1 LRVIRY
7 TEYGIRNTEY
17 EKGAYMQKRRVLT
30 VVIAIIVIVGIF
42 AAFASYSAWKI
53 RSMDVGEVDLSS
65 ISDGVYKGE
74 ESYFGFTCR
83 VEVKVKDH
91 QIVDI
96 KVFEDRESEYLEK
109 ARAVTQNVL
118 QGQSLEVDTV
128 TGATVTSKAI
138 LKAVENA
145 LLKKE

>member
-1 LRVIRY
+1 
-7 TEYGIRNTEY
+7 
-17 EKGAYMQKRRVLT
+17 MQKRRVLT
-30 VVIAIIVIVGIF
+30 VAIAIAVIVGIF
-42 AAFASYSAWKI
+42 AAFGAYSARKI
-53 RSMDVGEVDLSS
+53 RSMDVGEVDLSRVA
-65 ISDGVYKGE
+65 DGLYKGE

-83 VEVKVKDH
+83 VEVTVKEH
-91 QIVDI
+91 HIVDI

-118 QGQSLEVDTV
+118 QGQSLDVDTV